1 MTTEVGSDNF
11 LFFNTCVLKETCP
24 LPYPKRF
31 EAAVDFVT
39 NPHPSG
45 FIVVLASSIFKR
57 LL

>member
-1 MTTEVGSDNF
+1 MTTEVGSANF
-11 LFFNTCVLKETCP
+11 VCFNTCVVQETCP

-39 NPHPSG
+39 NPHPSEFSLG
-45 FIVVLASSIFKR
+45 LASSIFER